1 MAEWLLRRKRLKEER
16 KKMGKKKVS
25 HEDCFDLVTSDLQ
38 ESGTHEADGGK
49 DGGGVWERTIKMKTE
64 KS

>member
-1 MAEWLLRRKRLKEER
+1 
-16 KKMGKKKVS
+16 MGKKKVS
-25 HEDCFDLVTSDLQ
+25 HEDCFGLATSDWQ

-64 KS
+64 KSWVKMLAGGWVMLI